1 MKKSIVFRG
10 VATALATPFDEKG
23 IDYISFAKMIDHQ
36 LSHGVDALVVCGT
49 TGESSTLSEDEKK
62 ELISFAVRQVRH
74 RVPVIA
80 GTGCN
85 DTRRACRMSEFAAD
99 AGADA
104 LLVVTPYYNKGTRE
118 GVYKHFEK
126 IAKSTYLP
134 IILYNV
140 PSRTGVD
147 LRRETVR
154 RLSLIE
160 NIVGIKEA
168 KGIPERL
175 ADLVAD
181 DALSVYT
188 GTDGEM
194 LDILELGGS
203 GVISVVS
210 NLYPKTV
217 MELYTAYYRG
227 DKAGARKLFDRLKP
241 IISALFIDTNPAPI
255 KYALARLGLADEEM
269 RLPMYPIDK
278 KSRITVDNAMDAFGI
293 E

>member
-1 MKKSIVFRG
+1 MKNEIFRG
-10 VATALATPFDEKG
+10 VGTALVTPMRGGKIDHDALGKLIDRQVEAG
-23 IDYISFAKMIDHQ
+23 IDAIVIA
-36 LSHGVDALVVCGT
+36 GT
-49 TGESSTLSEDEKK
+49 TGEASTLTREERE
-62 ELISFAVRQVRH
+62 ELYISAKRAISDKATLILGVGSNNTESAIEYTKMAESV
-74 RVPVIA
+74 
-80 GTGCN
+80 GC
-85 DTRRACRMSEFAAD
+85 D
-99 AGADA
+99 G
-104 LLVVTPYYNKGTRE
+104 LLIVTPYYNKGTRE

>member
-1 MKKSIVFRG
+1 MKKEIFRG
-10 VATALATPFDEKG
+10 VGTALVTPMRGGKIDHDALGKLIDRQVEAG
-23 IDYISFAKMIDHQ
+23 IDAIVIA
-36 LSHGVDALVVCGT
+36 GT
-49 TGESSTLSEDEKK
+49 TGEASTLTREERE
-62 ELISFAVRQVRH
+62 ELYISAKRAISDRATLILGVGSNNTESAIEYTKMAESV
-74 RVPVIA
+74 
-80 GTGCN
+80 GC
-85 DTRRACRMSEFAAD
+85 D
-99 AGADA
+99 G
-104 LLVVTPYYNKGTRE
+104 LLIVTPYYNKGTRE

-147 LRRETVR
+147 LHRETVR
-154 RLSLIE
+154 RLSMIE

-168 KGIPERL
+168 RGVPERL

-181 DALSVYT
+181 NALSVYT

-241 IISALFIDTNPAPI
+241 IISALFIDTNPAPV

-278 KSRITVDNAMDAFGI
+278 ESRIILDNAMDAFGI